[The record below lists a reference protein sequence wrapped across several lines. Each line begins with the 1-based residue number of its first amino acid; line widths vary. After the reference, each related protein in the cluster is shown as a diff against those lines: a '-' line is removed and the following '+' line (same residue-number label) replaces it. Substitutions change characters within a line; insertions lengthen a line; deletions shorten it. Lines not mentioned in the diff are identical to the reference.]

1 MLKTID
7 FSKMCDCK
15 RGGNPVRLYK
25 TDWFCTRCR
34 KKTTVKESNKVLLP
48 STNMF
53 YRITVNRLEIIKP
66 KQRR

>member
-34 KKTTVKESNKVLLP
+34 KKTTVNESNN
-48 STNMF
+48 TD
-53 YRITVNRLEIIKP
+53 KP
-66 KQRR
+66 KQR

>member
-34 KKTTVKESNKVLLP
+34 KKTIVKPVVNGKLNQNK
-48 STNMF
+48 
-53 YRITVNRLEIIKP
+53 
-66 KQRR
+66 

>member
-15 RGGNPVRLYK
+15 CGGCPVRLYK

-53 YRITVNRLEIIKP
+53 YRITVNRLEIVKP